1 MDGRKISGQLRLAFR
16 DSGLTLWEVARR
28 AELSVA
34 DAAQVLGH
42 ALWPPVELVEAV
54 GYALGLELAFLP
66 AIPQHVVSEPRT
78 LVDEAIGEVAPERLV
93 HRKDGGFKVLA
104 LDLEGTLISSAAP
117 GFTRPGLYEFLDAVH
132 GLFGRVVLFTTVPEQ
147 KFRELALV
155 FVQEG
160 LVPPWFV
167 AIECVRWSGPTKDLD
182 SIFHVTA
189 EQVLLVDDLAQAVHP
204 GQESLWVEIRG
215 FAPPFDVDDG
225 ELSRVLEVLVDRVV
239 GRRSAGEVRP

>member
-1 MDGRKISGQLRLAFR
+1 MDGRAISGQLRLAVR

-42 ALWPPVELVEAV
+42 AMWPPVELVESV
-54 GYALGLELAFLP
+54 GYALGLELAFRP
-66 AIPQHVVSEPRT
+66 AHLRHAVSEPRT
-78 LVDEAIGEVAPERLV
+78 VVDEAIARVAPERLS
-93 HRKDGGFKVLA
+93 HPGTDKSMVLA

-132 GLFGRVVLFTTVPEQ
+132 GLFGRVVLFTALAEP
-147 KFRELALV
+147 KFRELAVGLL
-155 FVQEG
+155 QEG
-160 LVPPWFV
+160 QVPPWFV
-167 AIECVRWSGPTKDLD
+167 AIECVRWTGATKDLD

-204 GQESLWVEIRG
+204 GQESQWVEIGG
-215 FAPPFDVDDG
+215 FGPPFDEHDD

-239 GRRSAGEVRP
+239 GRKAVSGVRS